1 MREQQ
6 NEAPRPDLRGAT
18 KKEGPGNNQDRSR
31 SFQDT
36 CLGPGCGACYITA
49 IGDRPWCEVEAINAL
64 KRELAAA
71 IAGESETRGR
81 RGGGDDE

>member
-1 MREQQ
+1 MREK
-6 NEAPRPDLRGAT
+6 NEAPRPDLRGAST
-18 KKEGPGNNQDRSR
+18 KKGGPGDNQDRSR

-49 IGDRPWCEVEAINAL
+49 IGDRSWCEIETIGAL

-71 IAGESETRGR
+71 IAGESETRGC
-81 RGGGDDE
+81 RGGGNDE

>member
-1 MREQQ
+1 MGTGS
-6 NEAPRPDLRGAT
+6 A
-18 KKEGPGNNQDRSR
+18 

-49 IGDRPWCEVEAINAL
+49 VGDRSWCEVEAISAL